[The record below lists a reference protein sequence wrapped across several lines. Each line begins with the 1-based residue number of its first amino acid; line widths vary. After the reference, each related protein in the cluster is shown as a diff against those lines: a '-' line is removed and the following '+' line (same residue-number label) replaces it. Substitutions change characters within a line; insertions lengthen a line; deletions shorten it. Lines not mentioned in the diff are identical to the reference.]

1 VSKALGYGQLETG
14 TGLNQEQCLQRLG
27 DTRWS
32 SHYKTLKSLVH
43 LFPTIIKVLDIVS
56 KDDRDWKNRDHASNL
71 QVYFQSFDSIFYL
84 HLMLHTL
91 TTTDCLS
98 QALQ

>member
-1 VSKALGYGQLETG
+1 MLLNVVGASAKRRDLIREINYEEVSKALGCGQLETG
-14 TGLNQEQCLQRLG
+14 TGLNQEQCLQRPG

-56 KDDRDWKNRDHASNL
+56 KDDRD
-71 QVYFQSFDSIFYL
+71 
-84 HLMLHTL
+84 
-91 TTTDCLS
+91 
-98 QALQ
+98 